1 MYINFIKLP
10 FKSQKAG
17 GLLKHLG
24 FARNHSIVTRSSVSL
39 SSATT
44 PQTSCFSKFHRF
56 LLYIEKLTKSKFWKF
71 LGCKKLKV

>member
-17 GLLKHLG
+17 GIEKLLG
-24 FARNHSIVTRSSVSL
+24 FAKNHSIVTPSSVSL

-44 PQTSCFSKFHRF
+44 PQTSCFSEFYRF
-56 LLYIEKLTKSKFWKF
+56 LMYIEKLTK
-71 LGCKKLKV
+71 